1 MDKAW
6 GQKSSREKKRKQRRI
21 AGSQE
26 SLQKSCRSPLLLLP
40 AACCYC
46 CCLVVAVVSW
56 LAERP
61 RWDRIIRS
69 GAAVQTQQHWEE
81 AASRSLQQS
90 ADETKVLLRAQES
103 QTTMYYVLCMWILQ
117 SK

>member
-1 MDKAW
+1 MGAKK
-6 GQKSSREKKRKQRRI
+6 QQRKEKKTEKNCWQS
-21 AGSQE
+21 GE
-26 SLQKSCRSPLLLLP
+26 SAKKLQISVVV

>member
-1 MDKAW
+1 MGAKK
-6 GQKSSREKKRKQRRI
+6 QQRKEKKTEKNCWQS
-21 AGSQE
+21 GE
-26 SLQKSCRSPLLLLP
+26 SAKSCRSPLLLLP

-56 LAERP
+56 LAERS